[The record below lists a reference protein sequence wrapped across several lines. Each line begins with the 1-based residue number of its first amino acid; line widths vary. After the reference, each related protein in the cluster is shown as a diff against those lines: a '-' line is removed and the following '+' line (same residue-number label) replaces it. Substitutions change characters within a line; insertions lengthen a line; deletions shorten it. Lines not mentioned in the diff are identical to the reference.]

1 MSWSDSTAGLV
12 EQVIDV
18 AAAIAEDLHG
28 IVRELDLTDALANF
42 VWALDPA
49 ADPVPLRQLAGRLR
63 CAPSNVTLLSAQL
76 EEKGLAERRPHPAD
90 GRVRTLVLTPA
101 GKDVRRRLLEHVQ
114 QHSPLAALTAQQQRQ
129 LQELLAVALEGR
141 RSR

>member
-1 MSWSDSTAGLV
+1 VPGSDTTAGLV

-18 AAAIAEDLHG
+18 AAAIAEDLQA

-49 ADPVPLRQLAGRLR
+49 AEPVPLRQLAGRLR

-101 GKDVRRRLLEHVQ
+101 GTEVRRKLMEHVQ
-114 QHSPLAALTAQQQRQ
+114 RRSPFAALTEQQQRQ
-129 LQELLAVALEGR
+129 LRELLAVVLEGR
-141 RSR
+141 ESS